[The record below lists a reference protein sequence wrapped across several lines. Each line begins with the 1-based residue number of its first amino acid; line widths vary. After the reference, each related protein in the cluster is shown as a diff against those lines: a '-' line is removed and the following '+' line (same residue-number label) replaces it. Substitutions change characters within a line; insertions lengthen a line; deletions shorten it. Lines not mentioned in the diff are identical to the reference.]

1 MIKKANLLMK
11 EYSYLMAHWLVSVA
25 IVLIMIILM
34 GAVSPSHQV
43 SKKPISRE
51 LKVPPQIVTILD
63 VNEVGKVE
71 ADLTSNELIFTSYQ
85 PGRGGTY
92 VRLFDEGTL
101 VRETGVYVYRP
112 KRVTM
117 SKGHFY
123 MATIIHDDKIGIA
136 YFRISPEGNLA
147 KKVVE

>member
-1 MIKKANLLMK
+1 MIKKANLLVK
-11 EYSYLMAHWLVSVA
+11 EYSYPMAQGAVSVA
-25 IVLIMIILM
+25 IVFMMIILM
-34 GAVSPSHQV
+34 GAVSPSYQV

-51 LKVPPQIVTILD
+51 YKAPPQIVTILD

-71 ADLTSNELIFTSYQ
+71 VDLTSNELIFTSYQ
-85 PGRGGTY
+85 LGRGGTY

-117 SKGHFY
+117 LRGHFY
-123 MATIIHDDKIGIA
+123 MVTIIHNDKIGIA

>member
-1 MIKKANLLMK
+1 MIEKANLLVK
-11 EYSYLMAHWLVSVA
+11 EYSYPRAQWPVSVA
-25 IVLIMIILM
+25 IVFIMIILM
-34 GAVSPSHQV
+34 GAASPSHQV

-85 PGRGGTY
+85 LGRGGTY

-101 VRETGVYVYRP
+101 VREVSPYVYRP

-123 MATIIHDDKIGIA
+123 MVTIIHDDKIGIA